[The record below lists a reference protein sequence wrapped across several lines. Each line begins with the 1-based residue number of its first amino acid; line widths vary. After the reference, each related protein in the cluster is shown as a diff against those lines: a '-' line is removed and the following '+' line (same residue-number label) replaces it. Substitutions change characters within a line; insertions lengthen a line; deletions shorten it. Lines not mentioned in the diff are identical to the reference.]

1 MVCRFAVVLLA
12 LATVITSTVS
22 CPCVTKSCAMAVA
35 KQMDCCNDDGDGIG
49 APDCCANAQLGQ
61 PAVSQPADRPAR
73 SALTVS
79 FAVAPLP
86 AVPALT
92 APLSP
97 TADRIDPSA
106 APPGG
111 TLIVQHTSLLL

>member
-1 MVCRFAVVLLA
+1 M
-12 LATVITSTVS
+12 
-22 CPCVTKSCAMAVA
+22 AMA
-35 KQMDCCNDDGDGIG
+35 KQMDCCNDNGDGIS

-61 PAVSQPADRPAR
+61 PAASQPADRPVR

-86 AVPALT
+86 AIPVLAP
-92 APLSP
+92 PLSL
-97 TADRIDPSA
+97 TGERIDPSA